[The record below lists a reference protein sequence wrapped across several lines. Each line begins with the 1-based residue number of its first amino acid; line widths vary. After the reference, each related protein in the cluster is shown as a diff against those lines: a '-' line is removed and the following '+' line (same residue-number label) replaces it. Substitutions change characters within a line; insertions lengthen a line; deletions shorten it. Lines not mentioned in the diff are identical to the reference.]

1 MSKSKSEIEILT
13 RLIKNLES
21 RVLALDEELTAARF
35 RLAEW
40 ADYPERVVVMQQQIA
55 LLETV
60 NAGLE
65 QELEL
70 ERVNAGR
77 AEDRQGDDAAEAAEV
92 EGML

>member
-1 MSKSKSEIEILT
+1 MVPHTQGNTTL
-13 RLIKNLES
+13 LY
-21 RVLALDEELTAARF
+21 VQPVG

-40 ADYPERVVVMQQQIA
+40 ADYPERVIVQQQQIA

-60 NAGLE
+60 NARLE